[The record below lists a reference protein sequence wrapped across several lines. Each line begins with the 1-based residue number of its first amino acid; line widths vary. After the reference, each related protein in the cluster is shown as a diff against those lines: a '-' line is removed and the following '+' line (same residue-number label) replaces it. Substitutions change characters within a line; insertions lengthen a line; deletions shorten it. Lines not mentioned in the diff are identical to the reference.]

1 MAANEKSIL
10 DKIGFSVK
18 NMDKSVDPFDD
29 FYSYACG
36 SWLKKHEI
44 PSEKT
49 RIGSFDELY
58 EANMLILKG
67 IADKCANGKPNGKTE
82 RLVGDF
88 YSSYM
93 NEKLAEKL
101 KFTPIMPI
109 TAFASAIAYEGF
121 EP

>member
-58 EANMLILKG
+58 EANKAFCMAIG
-67 IADKCANGKPNGKTE
+67 
-82 RLVGDF
+82 
-88 YSSYM
+88 
-93 NEKLAEKL
+93 LA
-101 KFTPIMPI
+101 I
-109 TAFASAIAYEGF
+109 
-121 EP
+121 